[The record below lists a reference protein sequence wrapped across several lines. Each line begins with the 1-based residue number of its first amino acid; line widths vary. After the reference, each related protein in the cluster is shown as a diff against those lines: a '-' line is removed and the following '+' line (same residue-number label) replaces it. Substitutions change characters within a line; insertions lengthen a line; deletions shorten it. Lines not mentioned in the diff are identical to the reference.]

1 MAQNPFSDPKYGAD
15 LGGPQSSAKNP
26 FSDPDYGK
34 SQGRSATD
42 YARDVAATAVKGAIG
57 VPEALVGLADIATG
71 GQAGKF
77 LENEGGTV
85 GFRPKQARE
94 IVNDWHSDATKE
106 AQRKFQQAD
115 GIVDKAVTAIRNP
128 SLIATAVGE
137 SLPSMGAGGVAAR
150 GLMAAT
156 RLGQM
161 GARGAVLAGAAG
173 EGVTG
178 AGSQAEQ
185 VRQETPDGLLT
196 PGQAAAAV
204 GTGVATGAFGVAGGK
219 VAQRLGIGDAETML
233 AQGQRGIS
241 KQFADGAATA
251 ATNPLMQQQA
261 MKGIPRQV
269 IEGAIS
275 EGLLEELPQ
284 SVAEQVF
291 QNIALDK
298 PWYEDVDSAVVLGTL
313 SGGAMGAGAAGY
325 HGMKQPR
332 GTPDA
337 GGESVPA
344 TPVAGEAQAPAAT
357 PPNPGLERMREA
369 YAAQL
374 QDLQAQEQGADLG
387 PQTAPPDGAA
397 ALAAQQATAAA
408 QRQAEMEASR
418 AVESPDDEIYQSTGA
433 AEPPRSVQMGLNPA
447 AGPLSAGAAMA
458 VDSGAAD
465 QMQQALAAAQAAE
478 AEAKGKKAT
487 ADAGAPRAQEPARS
501 SPDTAE
507 VDLATGELAP
517 QGMAAWSDTQ
527 LSAAFRS
534 AQSRPV
540 RIQLAQELARRRAD
554 RGESSPTTA
563 ARTAAAVPAV
573 PEAAAP
579 TPGKQQAQQIA
590 RESAEARRQRQLG
603 ASERWTRMTDAERQA
618 AAAQAQ
624 GLNVVARR
632 NAHTRA
638 WADLNEKHR
647 AALMDVLAPRIPTS
661 PTTEGSTNGPEASQA
676 QQAAAQPAPA
686 GAAPA
691 PTAAVDGLNDGSP
704 TSPNAGAQAAPAAGA
719 QAAQEGR
726 AQRAERID
734 RAGEAW
740 TRMPAAER
748 QAVASRLEG
757 VKPVILKNLKGA
769 QWANLNADLKRKIA
783 DAMEPAPMPAA
794 EAVAPAADAVPGRH
808 AELEPARTAIEPQPK
823 DAGGA
828 GKETSHLVALEAG
841 LARERVRLRGA
852 VTDAERT
859 ARAVKVAQAERE
871 VAGEREFLGLP
882 PEQQLPNMSDDE
894 IAAELAA
901 GPADQVPIKSAEP
914 APVRPAAGAAAP
926 VAPVVKEDAAAPETA
941 PQRMKR
947 VKAEQATAA
956 ASAPTSAAAKPK
968 AQSKSVPAKLK
979 EAQTAR
985 ADYFTPGNIVKS
997 YGGHDRVLA
1006 YNPPDEKGHWSVKVR
1021 AVRKEGDAWVDVPE
1035 TQERVHGTQPDAK
1048 DIKAGPV
1055 ARPAAIDSDA
1065 AVEPQ
1070 LGLLERHNAVER
1082 GISSGTLDLDQF
1094 KQTFAALV
1102 QDEAATKAEISKL
1115 SKDDLLRSGGDSFA
1129 YRYKGEKKDVIV
1141 NAGFNAMLETYALGR
1156 KYGSSS
1162 FIMSS
1167 GGLRAH
1173 QLAQEK
1179 ALRELVAN
1187 TTQEDLAARAAEIKA
1202 AREEVKARREAAASA
1217 LENPQTLQDY
1227 RGFMRHW
1234 MEKGDTSDAAFLRL
1248 TPEQR
1253 QQYDA
1258 MEAESSREAREKA
1271 KADARVANVRSAGD
1285 TTAGEIIATKHT
1297 KHGHDLF
1304 VIQLSDRVAREDY
1317 ETLNASA
1324 RRLGGNYSSF
1334 RGNGAVPGFQF
1345 RTRESAEAFQK
1356 LVAGDTAAA
1365 REVAQARRDAFED
1378 DKSQTA
1384 VERLRAMADA
1394 IDAGAD
1400 EQLSRERKVNTVRRA
1415 QMAGAAEEAARNGK
1429 AFASTMRN
1437 LAAAIEAGKAPFLD
1451 GVRTKTQLTQLQ
1463 QAIGG
1468 AKAKQLLAKY
1478 GSWAAAEQHKHE
1490 PADAQTVDFVE
1501 FPRFSM
1507 FRSDLAGLARQLL
1520 EIDGGKKLGAA
1531 LSKVTDDVTDAYT
1544 EWAKANLQQISQF
1557 GRAGQMADFASKA
1570 VAERA
1575 IKHSGLVGKAVV
1587 LAVKR
1592 GQNRVVLSPGEAMQR
1607 GLWRGDGDK
1616 RINLSMDFV
1625 QDLVKLGKRRGS
1637 KAITI
1642 PWQLESTLEK
1652 RQRLQRMGIQTP
1664 AEYRSALREL
1674 VGLREAAPAPDRVKE
1689 LERSM
1694 VGRQNDGLDFFPT
1707 GGATVESAVDAA
1719 DIQPGMEVLE
1729 PSAGWGHIADYI
1741 REQIGVEPDVVELSG
1756 KRRELLEA
1764 KGYNLVG
1771 SDFMEFAGKQY
1782 DRIVMNPPFSDGRD
1796 IQHVQ
1801 HAFSLLKPGGRLV
1814 AIMSE
1819 SAFFQSNK
1827 RAQSFR
1833 EWLDSMGATNE
1844 KLPEGAFMD
1853 PSLPVNTSAVARMVV
1868 VEKPAASGPQGEP
1881 VFRRGQDDA
1890 MEAGRVLYTTSA
1902 ESPPVR
1908 GLSLEEAQQAVQ
1920 QALAGF
1926 RSPPPID
1933 IVARSEEAWVDA
1945 PEGVM
1950 GAAIPEENRIVLV
1963 SSAHGSADAV
1973 VETLFHEMFHLGLHK
1988 LLPTSDYVQS
1998 MLDLAKRDSRVQQYA
2013 VKWKSEAPDAPHQL
2027 RVMRERGYTGSDLT
2041 GRYEALAVEEGLAV
2055 VAEELRAQKQAGTR
2069 LGLRVRTLA
2078 NWLASVADRM
2088 GMERLATAIRKMTYN
2103 EAERFVMTAIDNA
2116 GQAPAARDLGDAPR
2130 FRVGEDADPAAFDVA
2145 RFLNVMAE
2153 GEQAAASPQA
2163 QRRAV
2168 ESTRAAIAGITGA
2181 WKNGP
2186 EVVVA
2191 YDMADPAIP
2200 QAVRDADLQQRSGGA
2215 AGAPEGF
2222 YWDGKAYLLA
2232 SALPSAQDAAR
2243 VLYHEGLGHHGLRGA
2258 FGKELDQILNQVATM
2273 RRADVAAKAEA
2284 YGIDLS
2290 TEQGRRTAAEEVLAE
2305 MAEKTPGLHFVQRA
2319 VAAIRNFLRARV
2331 PGFQRL
2337 ALTDNDIIQAYILPA
2352 RGWVERR
2359 TAAGAA
2365 DGFMAFSRTE
2375 DVPSQF
2381 SKEVDAAITAGMA
2394 GDDDA
2399 LRAQVPLGITT
2410 PPALQLLGV
2419 GAKPVF
2425 TNRELIAK
2433 MHFEHGVPRSGLKN
2447 LGSLLADPV
2456 MVFQSDTRPGRFVV
2470 VTSLVVAG
2478 KPVIVAVDPNGRS
2491 GRAEVVYLPSAYPKD
2506 NADRVFT
2513 QWIKAG
2519 LLQYVNKKESQQLA
2533 TTARLQLPG
2542 VGQRVTGFRAD
2553 YKTEADI
2560 PPAAGAA
2567 PLFSRAKDNA
2577 IKAGALAQIEQSL
2590 SHPGTVSLWDK
2601 TVGTMRHLAERAPAF
2616 KPVFESAQRFIDDVS
2631 MLGND
2636 AADAAPRLLP
2646 RVESWSDLS
2655 KKPITAADNKAI
2667 ARPLFEGTLSWGR
2680 DVDGTP
2686 MLADALAGKYQN
2698 MPAADRAQLM
2708 LRAGQLDAGVLK
2720 MWLGLPQGQFE
2731 ANVNTRFDSKV
2742 LKPGVVW
2749 SDKELRDLFGLDDGQ
2764 ISLYREAR
2772 AAIDRSIDMTARAD
2786 MLRGLG
2792 TEYAALRDVVLA
2804 QETMDDALEIVTRT
2818 LMDDARSI
2826 PDKADRLMAL
2836 NNLVVSRFEKARQ
2849 LMEEGY
2855 APLSRFGRYTVDVVD
2870 AAGERQYFGMFET
2883 KADSNRMA
2891 EAMGKEFPR
2900 ATITQGTMSTQA
2912 FKLFAGITPESLEL
2926 FGNMLGLESEG
2937 NDARDKAFQDYLRLA
2952 KNNHSSLKRLI
2963 HRKGIAGYSEDVG
2976 RVLASFVYS
2985 NARQAAGGLNAG
2997 VMESAI
3003 NDIPKEQG
3011 ELKDV
3016 SMGLQAYIRDPQEEG
3031 QAVRGMLFAQ
3041 YLGGSLASAFVNTTQ
3056 PFAVTL
3062 PWLTQFGGMRRAASQ
3077 MARALNDMRRSISD
3091 KAFSYEADLAAA
3103 LQSAQDDGVVSPQ
3116 EIHQLMAQARGAGAL
3131 RTGDGTR
3138 AGDAR
3143 AAAANH
3149 WERLKVAWGQPFA
3162 LAEQFNRRSTF
3173 IAAYRL
3179 AKEQQIAEPS
3189 NFARRAVLETQFLY
3203 SKANKMRWAR
3213 GAVGGTLL
3221 TFKTYSVSYLELMHR
3236 MWTQGGPEGK
3246 RAVGWAVAMLLLMGG
3261 AGGLPFMEDAED
3273 LIDGA
3278 GQLMGYNLSTKQWRK
3293 QLLQDVVGKELAE
3306 FMEQGISGLP
3316 GAPIDVSGRLG
3327 MGNLL
3332 PGTGLLLTKPNRERD
3347 LLEIAGPAG
3356 DLVARGFTGARKV
3369 LTGDLG
3375 GAALEVSPT
3384 AVRNAAKGIDMAASG
3399 MYKDAKGYKVLDT
3412 TLPEA
3417 AAKFIGFQPKSV
3429 AEVQEANAFM
3439 LRTKSFY
3446 SQTSAEIK
3454 AQWADALFRK
3464 DEAALERVRGRLAAW
3479 NRDNPAQP
3487 IVVKMPDVW
3496 KRVREMGKD
3505 RTERIA
3511 DTAPKALRQQ
3521 MRGIAGELG

>member
-1 MAQNPFSDPKYGAD
+1 M
-15 LGGPQSSAKNP
+15 
-26 FSDPDYGK
+26 
-34 SQGRSATD
+34 
-42 YARDVAATAVKGAIG
+42 
-57 VPEALVGLADIATG
+57 
-71 GQAGKF
+71 
-77 LENEGGTV
+77 
-85 GFRPKQARE
+85 
-94 IVNDWHSDATKE
+94 
-106 AQRKFQQAD
+106 
-115 GIVDKAVTAIRNP
+115 
-128 SLIATAVGE
+128 
-137 SLPSMGAGGVAAR
+137 
-150 GLMAAT
+150 
-156 RLGQM
+156 
-161 GARGAVLAGAAG
+161 
-173 EGVTG
+173 
-178 AGSQAEQ
+178 
-185 VRQETPDGLLT
+185 
-196 PGQAAAAV
+196 
-204 GTGVATGAFGVAGGK
+204 
-219 VAQRLGIGDAETML
+219 
-233 AQGQRGIS
+233 
-241 KQFADGAATA
+241 
-251 ATNPLMQQQA
+251 
-261 MKGIPRQV
+261 
-269 IEGAIS
+269 
-275 EGLLEELPQ
+275 
-284 SVAEQVF
+284 
-291 QNIALDK
+291 
-298 PWYEDVDSAVVLGTL
+298 
-313 SGGAMGAGAAGY
+313 
-325 HGMKQPR
+325 
-332 GTPDA
+332 
-337 GGESVPA
+337 
-344 TPVAGEAQAPAAT
+344 
-357 PPNPGLERMREA
+357 
-369 YAAQL
+369 
-374 QDLQAQEQGADLG
+374 
-387 PQTAPPDGAA
+387 
-397 ALAAQQATAAA
+397 
-408 QRQAEMEASR
+408 
-418 AVESPDDEIYQSTGA
+418 
-433 AEPPRSVQMGLNPA
+433 
-447 AGPLSAGAAMA
+447 
-458 VDSGAAD
+458 
-465 QMQQALAAAQAAE
+465 
-478 AEAKGKKAT
+478 
-487 ADAGAPRAQEPARS
+487 
-501 SPDTAE
+501 
-507 VDLATGELAP
+507 
-517 QGMAAWSDTQ
+517 
-527 LSAAFRS
+527 
-534 AQSRPV
+534 
-540 RIQLAQELARRRAD
+540 
-554 RGESSPTTA
+554 
-563 ARTAAAVPAV
+563 
-573 PEAAAP
+573 
-579 TPGKQQAQQIA
+579 
-590 RESAEARRQRQLG
+590 
-603 ASERWTRMTDAERQA
+603 
-618 AAAQAQ
+618 
-624 GLNVVARR
+624 
-632 NAHTRA
+632 
-638 WADLNEKHR
+638 
-647 AALMDVLAPRIPTS
+647 
-661 PTTEGSTNGPEASQA
+661 
-676 QQAAAQPAPA
+676 
-686 GAAPA
+686 
-691 PTAAVDGLNDGSP
+691 
-704 TSPNAGAQAAPAAGA
+704 
-719 QAAQEGR
+719 
-726 AQRAERID
+726 
-734 RAGEAW
+734 
-740 TRMPAAER
+740 
-748 QAVASRLEG
+748 
-757 VKPVILKNLKGA
+757 
-769 QWANLNADLKRKIA
+769 
-783 DAMEPAPMPAA
+783 
-794 EAVAPAADAVPGRH
+794 
-808 AELEPARTAIEPQPK
+808 
-823 DAGGA
+823 
-828 GKETSHLVALEAG
+828 
-841 LARERVRLRGA
+841 
-852 VTDAERT
+852 
-859 ARAVKVAQAERE
+859 
-871 VAGEREFLGLP
+871 
-882 PEQQLPNMSDDE
+882 
-894 IAAELAA
+894 
-901 GPADQVPIKSAEP
+901 
-914 APVRPAAGAAAP
+914 
-926 VAPVVKEDAAAPETA
+926 
-941 PQRMKR
+941 
-947 VKAEQATAA
+947 
-956 ASAPTSAAAKPK
+956 
-968 AQSKSVPAKLK
+968 
-979 EAQTAR
+979 
-985 ADYFTPGNIVKS
+985 
-997 YGGHDRVLA
+997 
-1006 YNPPDEKGHWSVKVR
+1006 
-1021 AVRKEGDAWVDVPE
+1021 
-1035 TQERVHGTQPDAK
+1035 
-1048 DIKAGPV
+1048 
-1055 ARPAAIDSDA
+1055 
-1065 AVEPQ
+1065 
-1070 LGLLERHNAVER
+1070 
-1082 GISSGTLDLDQF
+1082 
-1094 KQTFAALV
+1094 
-1102 QDEAATKAEISKL
+1102 
-1115 SKDDLLRSGGDSFA
+1115 
-1129 YRYKGEKKDVIV
+1129 
-1141 NAGFNAMLETYALGR
+1141 
-1156 KYGSSS
+1156 
-1162 FIMSS
+1162 
-1167 GGLRAH
+1167 
-1173 QLAQEK
+1173 
-1179 ALRELVAN
+1179 
-1187 TTQEDLAARAAEIKA
+1187 
-1202 AREEVKARREAAASA
+1202 
-1217 LENPQTLQDY
+1217 
-1227 RGFMRHW
+1227 
-1234 MEKGDTSDAAFLRL
+1234 
-1248 TPEQR
+1248 
-1253 QQYDA
+1253 
-1258 MEAESSREAREKA
+1258 
-1271 KADARVANVRSAGD
+1271 ANVRSAGD

-1356 LVAGDTAAA
+1356 LVGGDTAAA

-1378 DKSQTA
+1378 DKSHTA

-1531 LSKVTDDVTDAYT
+1531 LAKVTDDVTDAYT

-1674 VGLREAAPAPDRVKE
+1674 VGLRTAAPAPDRVKE

-1771 SDFMEFAGKQY
+1771 SDFMELAGKQY

-1833 EWLDSMGATNE
+1833 EWLDGLGASNE
-1844 KLPEGAFMD
+1844 KLPDGSFMD
-1853 PSLPVNTSAVARMVV
+1853 PSLPVNTGASARMVV
-1868 VEKPAASGPQGEP
+1868 VDKPASVDPSGGEP
-1881 VFRRGQDDA
+1881 VFRRDD
-1890 MEAGRVLYTTSA
+1890 TS
-1902 ESPPVR
+1902 
-1908 GLSLEEAQQAVQ
+1908 
-1920 QALAGF
+1920 
-1926 RSPPPID
+1926 
-1933 IVARSEEAWVDA
+1933 
-1945 PEGVM
+1945 PE
-1950 GAAIPEENRIVLV
+1950 
-1963 SSAHGSADAV
+1963 
-1973 VETLFHEMFHLGLHK
+1973 
-1988 LLPTSDYVQS
+1988 
-1998 MLDLAKRDSRVQQYA
+1998 
-2013 VKWKSEAPDAPHQL
+2013 
-2027 RVMRERGYTGSDLT
+2027 
-2041 GRYEALAVEEGLAV
+2041 
-2055 VAEELRAQKQAGTR
+2055 
-2069 LGLRVRTLA
+2069 
-2078 NWLASVADRM
+2078 
-2088 GMERLATAIRKMTYN
+2088 
-2103 EAERFVMTAIDNA
+2103 
-2116 GQAPAARDLGDAPR
+2116 
-2130 FRVGEDADPAAFDVA
+2130 FDVA
-2145 RFLNVMAE
+2145 GFLEIMAQ
-2153 GEQAAASPQA
+2153 GDRAASPQA
-2163 QRRAV
+2163 QRQAV
-2168 ESTRAAIAGITGA
+2168 NSTRAAVAGIIGA
-2181 WKNGP
+2181 WRNGP

-2191 YDMADPAIP
+2191 YDMADPVIP
-2200 QAVRDADLQQRSGGA
+2200 QAARNADLQQRSGGA
-2215 AGAPEGF
+2215 SGAPEGF

-2359 TAAGAA
+2359 TPAGAA
-2365 DGFMAFSRTE
+2365 DGVMAFSRTE
-2375 DVPSQF
+2375 DVSSQF
-2381 SKEVDAAITAGMA
+2381 SKEVDAAITAGVA

-2456 MVFQSDTRPGRFVV
+2456 MVFQSDTRPDRFVV

-2542 VGQRVTGFRAD
+2542 VVQRVTGFRAD

-2567 PLFSRAKDNA
+2567 PLFSRAKFDA

-2731 ANVNTRFDSKV
+2731 ANVNTRFDSEV

-2764 ISLYREAR
+2764 IRLYREAR

-2792 TEYAALRDVVLA
+2792 AEYAALRDVVLA

-2891 EAMGKEFPR
+2891 EAMAKEFPR

-2997 VMESAI
+2997 VMETAI

-3016 SMGLQAYIRDPQEEG
+3016 AMGLQAYIRDPQEEG

-3062 PWLTQFGGMRRAASQ
+3062 PWLTQFGGMRRAANQ
-3077 MARALNDMRRSISD
+3077 MARALNDMRRSITD
-3091 KAFSYEADLAAA
+3091 KSFSYEADLAAA

-3143 AAAANH
+3143 AAAATH
-3149 WERLKVAWGQPFA
+3149 GERLKVAWGQPFA

-3384 AVRNAAKGIDMAASG
+3384 AVRNAAKGVDMAASG